1 MRGLGQRRP
10 LLLAAG
16 EVVGVLAQEGA
27 QLAEL
32 CRLGHFFLPL
42 FFQQILVRQHL
53 IEVQLHRL
61 LHKKGLGILGQN
73 PQLLSLQAHLPPV
86 GGVHPGDEGEGG
98 GLARA
103 VAAHHG
109 KKGPG
114 GNGEAQ
120 APSPRR
126 ARPCRSGTT
135 PPPAPRREGASG
147 VVTGRSGTGARGWP
161 ARERKRSYFGRYTP
175 AQVTTWYF
183 TLALTSFQ
191 RVAEAP
197 AVICCFCIL
206 ALLHDSPPD
215 VVHFPTSGGF
225 CLFFTFTGAVQ

>member
-32 CRLGHFFLPL
+32 RRLGHFFLPL

-61 LHKKGLGILGQN
+61 LHKEGLGILGQNPQQSAELLAVRDN

-86 GGVHPGDEGEGG
+86 GGVHPGEQGEGG

-114 GNGEAQ
+114 VNGEAQ
-120 APSPRR
+120 ALS
-126 ARPCRSGTT
+126 
-135 PPPAPRREGASG
+135 
-147 VVTGRSGTGARGWP
+147 
-161 ARERKRSYFGRYTP
+161 
-175 AQVTTWYF
+175 
-183 TLALTSFQ
+183 L
-191 RVAEAP
+191 
-197 AVICCFCIL
+197 IHI
-206 ALLHDSPPD
+206 
-215 VVHFPTSGGF
+215 
-225 CLFFTFTGAVQ
+225 

>member
-32 CRLGHFFLPL
+32 RRLGHFFLPL

-61 LHKKGLGILGQN
+61 LHKEGLGILGQNPQQSAELLAVRDN

-86 GGVHPGDEGEGG
+86 GGVHPGEQGEGG

-114 GNGEAQ
+114 VNGEAQ

-161 ARERKRSYFGRYTP
+161 ALISLVKGSGHVS
-175 AQVTTWYF
+175 AD
-183 TLALTSFQ
+183 TLQ
-191 RVAEAP
+191 P
-197 AVICCFCIL
+197 K
-206 ALLHDSPPD
+206 
-215 VVHFPTSGGF
+215 
-225 CLFFTFTGAVQ
+225 